1 VKQRNE
7 TEASRVNARRFFFD
21 QIEASSK
28 RKTEMTTSEIVKST
42 TTAVA
47 IVDDA
52 DPFQAFA
59 DAIAPQHIVGKLLKF
74 SKGDWLAGENS
85 EPVKQK
91 AFIVGMHALATG
103 WVRWED
109 FKPVKHAMV
118 IVSSGLQWP
127 RRHELGDN
135 DPSTW
140 EIDDRGQKKDPWEF
154 TTYVPM
160 VADDD
165 GEVFTF
171 AASSKGARDA
181 IGKLTR
187 TYAAHRRRVP
197 GELPVVGLAGDGYQH
212 PNRAYGYI
220 KTPVIRVTGWT
231 AELRFNE
238 TMALAGYDMPDSGEP
253 AAVEAGPTTA
263 PAVVDHHSD
272 MDDDVPF

>member
-1 VKQRNE
+1 
-7 TEASRVNARRFFFD
+7 
-21 QIEASSK
+21 
-28 RKTEMTTSEIVKST
+28 MTTSQIVKSVN
-42 TTAVA
+42 TAVA
-47 IVDDA
+47 IADDA

-91 AFIVGMHALATG
+91 TFIVGMHALATG
-103 WVRWED
+103 WVRWEN
-109 FKPVKHAMV
+109 FKPIEHAMV

-140 EIDDRGQKKDPWEF
+140 EIDDRGQKKDPWQF
-154 TTYVPM
+154 TSYVPM
-160 VADDD
+160 VVADD
-165 GEVFTF
+165 GEVFTL

-187 TYAAHRRRVP
+187 TYAAHRRRVL
-197 GELPVVGLAGDGYQH
+197 GELPVVGLASDGYQH

-220 KTPVIRVTGWT
+220 KTPVILVTGW
-231 AELRFNE
+231 AAASRFNE
-238 TMALAGYDMPDSGEP
+238 TMALAGYDIPDSGEP
-253 AAVEAGPTTA
+253 PAAEVGPTTA
-263 PAVVDHHSD
+263 PAAAKHVDD
-272 MDDDVPF
+272 MNDDIPF